1 MLSTDDSNLI
11 QKFDSREQSKS
22 IITELIKHARRDISF
37 FGNNIDHTLFD
48 NTKVIEQLSEFARR
62 NQRTVIRFLVNSTTE
77 NSRKGH
83 QLIGLSQR
91 LTSSIL
97 IHTPATHQHTDKDMF
112 LLVDDSAY
120 AYFKSYRLYQ
130 GETAL
135 NNPLQVRKLRQRFD
149 TMWDKST
156 VDTTVRRLSL

>member
-22 IITELIKHARRDISF
+22 VISELIKHARRDISF

-48 NTKVIEQLSEFARR
+48 NTEVIEQLSEFARR
-62 NQRTVIRFLVNSTTE
+62 NQRTVIRFLVNSTAE

-83 QLIGLSQR
+83 QLISLSQR

-97 IHTPATHQHTDKDMF
+97 IHTTDTNQHTDKDMF

-120 AYFKSYRLYQ
+120 AYFKSHRLYQ
-130 GETAL
+130 GEADI
-135 NNPLQVRKLRQRFD
+135 NNPLQVKKLRQRFD
-149 TMWDKST
+149 TMWNKST